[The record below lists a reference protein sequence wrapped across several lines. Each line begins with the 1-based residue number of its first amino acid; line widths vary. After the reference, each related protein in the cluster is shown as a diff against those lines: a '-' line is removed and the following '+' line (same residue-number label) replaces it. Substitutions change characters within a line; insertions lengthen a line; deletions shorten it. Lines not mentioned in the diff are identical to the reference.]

1 MFRRIIPIALAATML
16 AGVDV
21 VFSQSAEPPPGPFS
35 PEVYRDRRERV
46 MQEMGG
52 GVALLYSRGREDR
65 DGYRQDS
72 DFYYLT
78 GISEAGAAIILA
90 PDQRIDRHRLYL
102 ASRDPEAERWTGARE
117 PLGGALEKKTG
128 FDSVSR
134 TGRVQGQLSELL
146 RASDT
151 LWVINRPSD
160 PDSPVAREQEL
171 YGKLAARIPD
181 VSVKGL
187 HKLLPAMRSVKEPR
201 ELRRMQRAIESTIA
215 AHRAAAQAIA
225 PGIEENWVESVIMT
239 EYKKRGSVRP
249 AFPSIVGSGAN
260 STILH
265 YPDHD
270 ETIADGTLVVV
281 DIGADFGRY
290 AADVTR
296 TYPANGKFTDR
307 QREVY
312 ESVLRAQQACIDML
326 RPGVYLEDLQQKAE
340 EILGQAGF
348 ADYFIHGIGHY
359 VGLDV
364 HDAGLRYEP
373 LDEGM
378 VITIEPGVY
387 IPEES
392 LGVRIEDELL
402 VTADGAELLTADLP
416 RSIPE
421 IEAMMRH

>member
-1 MFRRIIPIALAATML
+1 
-16 AGVDV
+16 
-21 VFSQSAEPPPGPFS
+21 
-35 PEVYRDRRERV
+35 
-46 MQEMGG
+46 
-52 GVALLYSRGREDR
+52 
-65 DGYRQDS
+65 
-72 DFYYLT
+72 
-78 GISEAGAAIILA
+78 
-90 PDQRIDRHRLYL
+90 
-102 ASRDPEAERWTGARE
+102 
-117 PLGGALEKKTG
+117 
-128 FDSVSR
+128 
-134 TGRVQGQLSELL
+134 
-146 RASDT
+146 
-151 LWVINRPSD
+151 
-160 PDSPVAREQEL
+160 
-171 YGKLAARIPD
+171 
-181 VSVKGL
+181 
-187 HKLLPAMRSVKEPR
+187 MRSVKEPR
-201 ELRRMQRAIESTIA
+201 ELERMQQAIESTIA
-215 AHRAAAQAIA
+215 AHHAAAKAIA
-225 PGIEENWVESVIMT
+225 PGVEENWVESVIMT

-281 DIGADFGRY
+281 DIGADYGRY

-296 TYPANGKFTDR
+296 TYPANGKFTKR

-312 ESVLRAQQACIDML
+312 EIVLSAQQGCIDML

-364 HDAGLRYEP
+364 HDAGLRYQP
-373 LDEGM
+373 LEEGM

-416 RSIPE
+416 RSVPE
-421 IEAMMRH
+421 IEAMMR